1 MSLLF
6 DDTGPHHLSNRNRG
20 MRRGPKN
27 RRKPHKH
34 RHHNHGKQERKHQEK
49 RRKPRKKRKRPS
61 PNEAADIVLRQN
73 GVLLDMLKSIYTEEI
88 VYQIIVS
95 TMTLLLLKY
104 TNAELPGIQQV
115 KEEILPVVELYKLPE
130 FANEDSAQ
138 DATVTQATLSNIA
151 EQFAIAIV
159 GAVGG
164 IFVGFSWFNE

>member
-6 DDTGPHHLSNRNRG
+6 DDTGPRDSNRKRG
-20 MRRGPKN
+20 GQRGHKN

-49 RRKPRKKRKRPS
+49 RRKLHNKRKRPS
-61 PNEAADIVLRQN
+61 PDEAADIVLQQT
-73 GVLLDMLKSIYTEEI
+73 GVFLNILKTIYTEEI
-88 VYQIIVS
+88 VRQIVVS

-115 KEEILPVVELYKLPE
+115 KEEVLPVVELYKLPE
-130 FANEDSAQ
+130 SANADSAQ

-159 GAVGG
+159 GAFGS
-164 IFVGFSWFNE
+164 IFVGLSWVNE